1 MDRKPTSLAATA
13 RKKLAARTGPANIL
27 VPLAPIASRALV
39 YVRSRTG
46 ETNSEL
52 LDRLLRQEAAS
63 LRRG

>member
-1 MDRKPTSLAATA
+1 MNRKLQPAATRSRKNLPA
-13 RKKLAARTGPANIL
+13 RSGPANIL

-39 YVRSRTG
+39 YVRNRTG

-52 LDRLLRQEAAS
+52 LDRLLRKEAAS

>member
-1 MDRKPTSLAATA
+1 MNRKLRSIAPVS
-13 RKKLAARTGPANIL
+13 RKKTAARTGPANIL

-39 YVRSRTG
+39 YVRNRTG